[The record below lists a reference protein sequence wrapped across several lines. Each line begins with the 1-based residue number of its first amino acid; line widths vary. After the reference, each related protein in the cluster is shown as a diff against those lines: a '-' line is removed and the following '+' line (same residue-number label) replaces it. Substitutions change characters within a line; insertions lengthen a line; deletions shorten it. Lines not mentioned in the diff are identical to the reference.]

1 MKQLSGTNLK
11 RTLALLLTIGM
22 ILSLMVLPASA
33 VTGDTYAD
41 RSKVVEGDGITIS
54 DYVLE
59 LNSVQDLT
67 ATLTVPTSS
76 VDGDAQAWASS
87 LVWSL
92 TRTED
97 MFVQDPEIY
106 PHVYTGDKLE
116 NWQIWDSANEK
127 YGEGIENSPW
137 FYYLDSTGAKKATT
151 AEAVSV
157 ETSGSNT
164 VVTLKFSTN
173 PFFGKVGFTD
183 YGGPGIRNVFNS
195 FNGPYLLTASA
206 GDKVVGSCELEVQV
220 YRSYHRYNEVLNELE
235 ALKKAA
241 EARTGRYVEILE
253 YGKSEGGFPMYA
265 AVVSDS
271 KESVDAF
278 RKINETV
285 TTNPQGVIDQ
295 IKSGSLKDYRIPFM
309 INNQHSDE
317 YPNMDAEL
325 NLLWELI
332 SEDTLT
338 YRTLTGLKD
347 GTDVPKYWSDQLDQ
361 FEINGCGAP
370 HLDVKADGT
379 QSDND
384 GEQGADEIYAIS
396 EDISYKVDDL
406 LDNLIMIVSLAENP
420 DGRTYGSRRNYNGI
434 DHNRDSTFQTQSET
448 RAIAQLI
455 NEWNPIAFVE
465 LHGYMTDFLIEPC
478 TPPHE
483 PNLEYDILIPHFFE
497 GAEAYGNSA
506 LGTIAGE
513 GYDYKFSQY
522 YVPLRDN
529 FDREAGSWDAWDD
542 LSTNYTPSYAMLNCN
557 AAGYTIETP
566 RANEASTRLFECG
579 FYGIW
584 QYYMEHK
591 EEIYLR
597 QMEFFLRGLNNTDAS
612 ENIAPWYVDF
622 HDKQIP
628 VTDMRP
634 VFDEN
639 GKFFCEY
646 WVIPVD
652 GASQRNVGAAYD
664 MAEFLVRNHI
674 QVSKLTAD
682 TTVGGTTYKAG
693 SFVVDMHQAKRNY
706 ANCVLYSG
714 VDASYSGFVS
724 LYSDAVTNYPEQW
737 GFDAIPVAVEG
748 AFSGKLEAV
757 DAVTRASSFTGESGK
772 YVIISNESVH
782 SANAVNALLGA
793 GKTVG
798 MVVSGD
804 YKGDFVVNYADYQ
817 TVKDD
822 FTLSAVG
829 VSAMP
834 DARRLLREPTIYLV
848 GLLDEFQDAKISTGY
863 YANWFSEGYGSTRYD
878 IMHNSET
885 ANVTRLAL
893 TEQMNFKT
901 TDDPAKADI
910 IVGNVAPTANPK
922 NTDAILSA
930 VKAGTPYLAMGW
942 GPMNYIKENLL
953 PNVGFEPNRPDGDML
968 HYITYPTDSLL
979 TANHVADGDDIIYAV
994 DGVYFDGAILDNPNT
1009 TILIRCL
1016 EGDTTDYM
1024 IAGCAP
1030 NAAQMSGKV
1039 EAIAYSDGKLDLTLF
1054 GNSLTN
1060 RAFQRDDYTYASNTI
1075 YTKVM
1080 LSDVPMDHWGVEGI
1094 DFVMEKG
1101 LMNGTS
1107 ATTFAPAV
1115 ETSKA
1120 MLVTILARNAG
1131 VDTNGGA
1138 TWYEKGI
1145 NWAVTNDIV
1154 DAENAEGPVT
1164 RERLADMLY
1173 RARKLTGSA
1182 DAKGDLSTYADA
1194 GTVSDWAAEAMAWAV
1209 GEGIITGKDGNRLD
1223 PAGTV
1228 TRAEASL
1235 MLMRY
1240 LSK

>member
-1 MKQLSGTNLK
+1 MKQHSGTNLK
-11 RTLALLLTIGM
+11 RALALLLTVGM

-41 RSKVVEGDGITIS
+41 RSKAVEGDGITIS

-59 LNSVQDLT
+59 LNSTQDLT

-76 VDGDAQAWASS
+76 VDGDAQAWASG

-137 FYYLDSTGAKKATT
+137 FYFLDSAGAKKATT

-157 ETSGSNT
+157 TTSGSNT

-183 YGGPGIRNVFNS
+183 YNGRGIRNVFNS
-195 FNGPYLLTASA
+195 FNGPYLFTASD
-206 GDKVVGSCELEVQV
+206 GDKVVGSCELEVNV
-220 YRSYHRYNEVLNELE
+220 YRSYRRYNQVYDELV
-235 ALKKAA
+235 AIQKAA
-241 EARTGRYVEILE
+241 EASGRYVDIVE
-253 YGKSEGGFPMYA
+253 YGTSEGGFPMYA
-265 AVVSDS
+265 AVLSDS
-271 KESVDAF
+271 KASVDSF
-278 RKINETV
+278 QKMNETA
-285 TTNPQGVIDQ
+285 TSDPQSLIDQ
-295 IKSGSLKDYRIPFM
+295 IKSGKLTDYRIPFM

-325 NLLWELI
+325 NLLWELAV
-332 SEDTLT
+332 EDTIT
-338 YRTLTGLKD
+338 YRNLTGMKD
-347 GTDVPKYWSDQLDQ
+347 GTPVEKYWADILDQ
-361 FEINGCGAP
+361 FDITGCGAP
-370 HLDVKADGT
+370 HLDIKADGT
-379 QSDND
+379 QSEND
-384 GEQGADEIYAIS
+384 GEQGADEIYSIS
-396 EDISYKVDDL
+396 DDINYKVDDL
-406 LDNLIMIVSLAENP
+406 LDSLIMVVSLAENP
-420 DGRTYGSRRNYNGI
+420 DGRTYGSRRNINGF
-434 DHNRDSTFQTQSET
+434 DHNRDTTFQTQSET
-448 RAIAQLI
+448 RAIAGLI
-455 NEWNPIAFVE
+455 NAWNPVVFLE
-465 LHGYMTDFLIEPC
+465 WHGYMTDFLIEPC

-497 GAEAYGNSA
+497 GGEAFGNSA

-522 YVPLRDN
+522 YLPLRDN
-529 FDREAGSWDAWDD
+529 FNREEGVWDAWDD

-557 AAGYTIETP
+557 AAGYTVETP

-579 FYGIW
+579 AYGMMD
-584 QYYMEHK
+584 YYRQHK
-591 EEIYLR
+591 EEVYLR
-597 QMEFFLRGLNNTDAS
+597 QLEFFLRGIDNTDAS
-612 ENIAPWYVDF
+612 EIIAPWYVDF

-634 VFDEN
+634 LFEDN

-646 WVIPVD
+646 WVLPVD
-652 GASQRNVGAAYD
+652 GENQRNVGAAYD
-664 MAEFLVRNHI
+664 MAEFLVRNDV

-682 TTVGGTTYKAG
+682 TTVKGVTYKAG

-706 ANCVLYSG
+706 ANCTLYSG
-714 VDASYSGFVS
+714 VDASASGFIE

-757 DAVTRASSFTGESGK
+757 TAVTPASAFTGETGK
-772 YVIISNESVH
+772 YVVISNESVH
-782 SANAVNALLGA
+782 STNAVNTLLGA

-817 TVKDD
+817 TVKDE
-822 FTLSAVG
+822 FTLSATG
-829 VSAMP
+829 VSTLP
-834 DARRLLREPTIYLV
+834 DARQLREPTVYIV
-848 GLLDEFQDAKISTGY
+848 GLFDEFHDAKISTGY
-863 YANWFSEGYGSTRYD
+863 YADWFSEGYGSTLYD
-878 IMHNSET
+878 TMHRNGNAMQDLFVFT
-885 ANVTRLAL
+885 H
-893 TEQMNFKT
+893 QMNFKI
-901 TDDPAKADI
+901 TDDPAKADV
-910 IVGNVAPTANPK
+910 IVGTAALNNNA
-922 NTDAILSA
+922 NTEKAVVDA
-930 VKAGTPYLAMGW
+930 VKAGTPYVAMGW
-942 GPMNYIKENLL
+942 APMNYVKDNLL
-953 PNVGFEPNRPDGDML
+953 AGKGFEPNRPDGDML
-968 HYITYPTDSLL
+968 HTITYPADSLL
-979 TANHVADGDDIIYAV
+979 TANHVNDGDNVIYAV
-994 DGVYFDGAILDNPNT
+994 DGVYIDGAILDDPNT
-1009 TILIRCL
+1009 TVLIRC
-1016 EGDTTDYM
+1016 EDGEVSDYM

-1030 NAAQMSGKV
+1030 EAAQMSGKV
-1039 EAIAYSDGKLDLTLF
+1039 EAIAYKDANLDLTLF
-1054 GNSLTN
+1054 GNSITN
-1060 RAFQRDDYTYASNTI
+1060 KAFQRDEYTYATNAI

-1080 LSDVPMDHWGVEGI
+1080 LADVPMDHWGIDGI
-1094 DFVMEKG
+1094 NFVMEKG
-1101 LMNGTS
+1101 LMKGTS

-1131 VDTNGGA
+1131 VDTTGGA
-1138 TWYEKGI
+1138 TWYEKGV
-1145 NWAVTNDIV
+1145 NWATTNDIV
-1154 DAENAEGPVT
+1154 DAANPEGPVT

-1194 GTVSDWAAEAMAWAV
+1194 SSVSDWAVEAMTWAV
-1209 GEGIITGKDGNRLD
+1209 GEGVITGKDGNRLD

-1228 TRAEASL
+1228 SRAEASL